1 MNAVLSRRQLLAL
14 VALTLMWGVNWPM
27 MKLSLRELSPL
38 YFRAITMTLGATWL
52 YFFFRA
58 RGVRMTPHGA
68 EWRSVALLA
77 LPNMLG
83 WHTISIFGV
92 KELSSGRAAILG
104 FTMPIWTVLIGTL
117 FLGEKLTARVAWATA
132 AVAAAIALL
141 MANEIN
147 TLSGRPLGVLWMELA
162 AVSWA
167 IGTLM
172 MRRITITLPTEA
184 LAVWMMLMVSV
195 CLWALALVA
204 EPLPSFQ
211 FSTTMWISLVYGVLI
226 NYGFAQ
232 IIWFGLARNLPPAT
246 SAMSVMAIPLIGTLS
261 ATLIVG
267 ERPHWQDY
275 VAVVLVMSAIAAV
288 LLPGRSF
295 TRFKPDRLAPQRPAP
310 PPNQPTP

>member
-1 MNAVLSRRQLLAL
+1 MLTRKQLLAL
-14 VALTLMWGVNWPM
+14 IALTLMWGVNWPM

-38 YFRAITMTLGATWL
+38 YFRAITMTLGASWL
-52 YFFFRA
+52 WLFFRA
-58 RGVRMTPHGA
+58 RGVRMLPHGT
-68 EWRSVALLA
+68 EWKTVVTLA

-104 FTMPIWTVLIGTL
+104 FTMPIWTVLLGAL
-117 FLGEKLTARVAWATA
+117 FLGQKLTLRVAWATL

-141 MANEIN
+141 MAHELHNL
-147 TLSGRPLGVLWMELA
+147 TGRPLGVLWMELA
-162 AVSWA
+162 ALSWA

-172 MRRITITLPTEA
+172 MRRLTITLPTEA
-184 LAVWMMLMVSV
+184 LAVWMMLLTSV
-195 CLWALALVA
+195 CLWVLALVA
-204 EPLPSFQ
+204 EPVPSFQ
-211 FSTTMWISLVYGVLI
+211 FSLAMWGSLVYGVFI

-261 ATLIVG
+261 ATIVVG
-267 ERPHWQDY
+267 EVPHWQDY

-288 LLPGRSF
+288 LLPARQ
-295 TRFKPDRLAPQRPAP
+295 KPLD
-310 PPNQPTP
+310 

>member
-1 MNAVLSRRQLLAL
+1 MLTRKQLLAL
-14 VALTLMWGVNWPM
+14 IALTLMWGVNWPM

-38 YFRAITMTLGATWL
+38 YFRAITMTLGASWL
-52 YFFFRA
+52 WLFFRA
-58 RGVRMTPHGA
+58 RGVRMLPHGT
-68 EWRSVALLA
+68 EWKTVVTLA

-104 FTMPIWTVLIGTL
+104 FTMPIWTVLLGAL
-117 FLGEKLTARVAWATA
+117 FLGQKLTLRVAWATL

-141 MANEIN
+141 MAHELHNL
-147 TLSGRPLGVLWMELA
+147 TGRPLGVLWMELA
-162 AVSWA
+162 ALSWA

-172 MRRITITLPTEA
+172 MRRLTITLPTEA
-184 LAVWMMLMVSV
+184 LAVWMMLLTSV
-195 CLWALALVA
+195 CLWVLALVT
-204 EPLPSFQ
+204 EPVPSFQ
-211 FSTTMWISLVYGVLI
+211 FSPAMWGSLVYGVFI

-261 ATLIVG
+261 ATIVVG
-267 ERPHWQDY
+267 EVPHWQDY

-288 LLPGRSF
+288 LLPARQ
-295 TRFKPDRLAPQRPAP
+295 KPLD
-310 PPNQPTP
+310 

>member
-1 MNAVLSRRQLLAL
+1 MLTRKQLLAL
-14 VALTLMWGVNWPM
+14 IALTLMWGVNWPM

-38 YFRAITMTLGATWL
+38 YFRAITMTLGASWL
-52 YFFFRA
+52 WLFFRA
-58 RGVRMTPHGA
+58 RGVRMLPHGT
-68 EWRSVALLA
+68 EWKTVVTLA

-104 FTMPIWTVLIGTL
+104 FTMPIWTVLLGAL
-117 FLGEKLTARVAWATA
+117 FLGQKLTLRVAWATL

-141 MANEIN
+141 MAHELHNL
-147 TLSGRPLGVLWMELA
+147 TGRPLGVLWMELA
-162 AVSWA
+162 ALSWA

-172 MRRITITLPTEA
+172 MRRLTITLPTEA
-184 LAVWMMLMVSV
+184 LAVWMMLLTSV
-195 CLWALALVA
+195 CLWVLALVA
-204 EPLPSFQ
+204 EPVPSFQ
-211 FSTTMWISLVYGVLI
+211 FSPAMWGSLVYGVFI

-261 ATLIVG
+261 ATIVVG
-267 ERPHWQDY
+267 EVPHWQDY

-288 LLPGRSF
+288 LLHARQ
-295 TRFKPDRLAPQRPAP
+295 KPLD
-310 PPNQPTP
+310 

>member
-1 MNAVLSRRQLLAL
+1 MLTRKQLLAL
-14 VALTLMWGVNWPM
+14 IALTLMWGVNWPM

-38 YFRAITMTLGATWL
+38 YFRAITMTLGASWL
-52 YFFFRA
+52 WLFFRA
-58 RGVRMTPHGA
+58 RGVRMLPHGT
-68 EWRSVALLA
+68 EWKTVVTLA

-104 FTMPIWTVLIGTL
+104 FTMPIWTVLLGAL
-117 FLGEKLTARVAWATA
+117 FLGQKLTLRVAWATL

-141 MANEIN
+141 MAHELHNL
-147 TLSGRPLGVLWMELA
+147 TGRPLGVLWMELA
-162 AVSWA
+162 ALSWA

-172 MRRITITLPTEA
+172 MRRLTITLPTEA
-184 LAVWMMLMVSV
+184 LAVWMMLLTSV
-195 CLWALALVA
+195 CLWVLALVA
-204 EPLPSFQ
+204 EPVPSFQ
-211 FSTTMWISLVYGVLI
+211 FSPAMWGSLVYGVFI

-261 ATLIVG
+261 ATIVMG
-267 ERPHWQDY
+267 EVPHWQDY

-288 LLPGRSF
+288 LLPARQ
-295 TRFKPDRLAPQRPAP
+295 KPLD
-310 PPNQPTP
+310 

>member
-1 MNAVLSRRQLLAL
+1 MLTRKQLLAL
-14 VALTLMWGVNWPM
+14 IALTLMWGVNWPM

-38 YFRAITMTLGATWL
+38 YFRAITMTLGASWL
-52 YFFFRA
+52 WLFFRA
-58 RGVRMTPHGA
+58 RGVRMLPHGT
-68 EWRSVALLA
+68 EWKTVVTLA

-104 FTMPIWTVLIGTL
+104 FTMPIWTVLLGAL
-117 FLGEKLTARVAWATA
+117 FLDQKLTLRVAWATL

-141 MANEIN
+141 MAHELHNL
-147 TLSGRPLGVLWMELA
+147 TGRPLGVLWMELA
-162 AVSWA
+162 ALSWA

-172 MRRITITLPTEA
+172 MRRLTITLPTEA
-184 LAVWMMLMVSV
+184 LAVWMMLLTSV
-195 CLWALALVA
+195 CLWVLALVA
-204 EPLPSFQ
+204 EPVPSFQ
-211 FSTTMWISLVYGVLI
+211 FSPAMWGSLVYGVFI

-261 ATLIVG
+261 ATIVMG
-267 ERPHWQDY
+267 EVPHWQDY

-288 LLPGRSF
+288 LLPARQ
-295 TRFKPDRLAPQRPAP
+295 KPLD
-310 PPNQPTP
+310 